1 MSASKHSFF
10 IQFISTAITLL
21 HRYDSGARQPLHVNC
36 MLPRMHR
43 SMSAHFRPAGVCLK
57 TLLITTFWALLSLVF
72 SEFATADTALHSVR
86 GYTSGATGGIREFS
100 VLVFGDDGRI
110 LAVGEEALLGEYPQA
125 LRIGGGGRFV
135 LPGLIDSH
143 AHVSS
148 QGFLQVLLDVTGV
161 ESVEEAV
168 GKIAAYNNSHPG
180 SGWITGRGWNQVL
193 WPVKEFP
200 TAAHI
205 DAVIANRPVWL
216 NRIDGHAG
224 WANSKALE
232 LAGIDDETPDPV
244 GGKIHRDSN
253 GRATGVLVDT
263 AMELVD
269 SQVPA
274 PTKDDYRQAFQ
285 AAFAQLTSLG
295 LTSVHD
301 AGIGITEIE
310 TLMSMADNGEMSMR
324 IYAMIAGAGDNLDA
338 VGKPIPSYGNDR
350 LAVMSVKLVA
360 DGALGS
366 RGAAMVEPY
375 SDDAENRGL
384 PFWTQQQLDEMV
396 QKANGLGFQ
405 VGIHA
410 IGDYGNQQALDAFSK
425 AQDGKPSALRNRI
438 EHAQIIRLKDIP
450 RFAELGV
457 VAAMQAT
464 HATSDMNMAEDR
476 IGAERIKGAY
486 AWRKLLDNGA
496 VIANGSDFP
505 VELPDPM
512 HGLYASVTRQSR
524 AGMPEGG
531 WYAGE
536 ALTRAETLHS
546 WTYAAAFAA
555 HQDDRL
561 GTLEPGKWADFI
573 VIDRDFFSIPESSI
587 DDIRVLQTW
596 VGGELVYER
605 CDDGSGDDCINQ
617 R

>member
-1 MSASKHSFF
+1 VEIA
-10 IQFISTAITLL
+10 
-21 HRYDSGARQPLHVNC
+21 
-36 MLPRMHR
+36 
-43 SMSAHFRPAGVCLK
+43 LK
-57 TLLITTFWALLSLVF
+57 TRLITTFCLIFSLSFCGL
-72 SEFATADTALHSVR
+72 ATADTVLHSVH
-86 GYTSGATGGIREFS
+86 GYSSSASGDIRKFS

-110 LAVGEEALLGEYPQA
+110 RAAGGEALLEDYPQA
-125 LRIGGGGRFV
+125 KKIDGAGRFV
-135 LPGLIDSH
+135 LPGLIDAH

-148 QGFLQVLLDVTGV
+148 QGFLQVHLDVTGV
-161 ESVEEAV
+161 TSVEEAV
-168 GKIAAYNNSHPG
+168 AKIAAYTKAHPG

-200 TAAHI
+200 SAAHI
-205 DAVIANRPVWL
+205 DAVVSDRPVWL

-224 WANSKALE
+224 WANSKALQ
-232 LAGIDDETPDPV
+232 LAGIDNETPDPV
-244 GGKIHRDSN
+244 GGKIHRDNN
-253 GRATGVLVDT
+253 GRATGILVDN
-263 AMELVD
+263 AMDLVD
-269 SQVPA
+269 SKVP
-274 PTKDDYRQAFQ
+274 PPQKDDYRQAFQ

-301 AGIGITEIE
+301 AGIDIAQIE
-310 TLMSMADNGEMSMR
+310 TLMSMADNDEMSMR
-324 IYAMIAGAGDNLDA
+324 IYAMIAGAGANLDA
-338 VGKPIPSYGNDR
+338 IGKPIPSYGNDR

-396 QKANGLGFQ
+396 QKANGMGFQ

-425 AQDGKPSALRNRI
+425 AQGGKPSALRNRI
-438 EHAQIIRLKDIP
+438 EHSQIIRLEDIP

-457 VAAMQAT
+457 IAAMQAT

-476 IGAERIKGAY
+476 IGPERIKGAY
-486 AWRKLLDNGA
+486 AWRKLLDSGA

-512 HGLYASVTRQSR
+512 HGLYASVTRKSR
-524 AGMPEGG
+524 AGLPEGG
-531 WYAGE
+531 WYASE

-546 WTYAAAFAA
+546 WTYAAAYAA
-555 HQDDRL
+555 HQEDRL

-573 VIDRDFFSIPESSI
+573 VVDRDFFTVPESEI
-587 DDIRVLQTW
+587 DDIQVLQTW

-605 CDDGSGDDCINQ
+605 CDDVADDNCTNKVANQ